1 MRVKILSGNQAGTIE
16 DVSASEAENLIATGF
31 AEAVPEPAPEPEA
44 EPVPE
49 PEPEAESESEPEP
62 DSEVPARKNKP
73 PAAGKRR

>member
-1 MRVKILSGNQAGTIE
+1 MRVKILSGNQAGTID

-44 EPVPE
+44 EPEPE
-49 PEPEAESESEPEP
+49 PEPDAESEPEP